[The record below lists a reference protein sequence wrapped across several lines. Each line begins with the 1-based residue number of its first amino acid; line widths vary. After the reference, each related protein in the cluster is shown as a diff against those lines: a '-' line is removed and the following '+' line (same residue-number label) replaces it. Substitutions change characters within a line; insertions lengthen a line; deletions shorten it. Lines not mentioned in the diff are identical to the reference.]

1 MATKTGLEKQDR
13 ARDAAF
19 NSAMHGTSATAGG
32 GVRAMFAKGREAK
45 QAAVDEYFKHWDNK
59 AAEVETEETRAVR
72 RIHSHRSSLL
82 LTQRDRHEMPSTLH

>member
-1 MATKTGLEKQDR
+1 MPSQITLEKQDR

-19 NSAMHGTSATAGG
+19 NQAMHGNSAEVQG

-59 AAEVETEETRAVR
+59 AAETETEETRAVCPNG
-72 RIHSHRSSLL
+72 LF
-82 LTQRDRHEMPSTLH
+82 STAYWY

>member
-1 MATKTGLEKQDR
+1 MASKTGLEKQDR

-19 NSAMHGTSATAGG
+19 NAAMHGSSAQAAG

-59 AAEVETEETRAVR
+59 AAEVETEETRAVG
-72 RIHSHRSSLL
+72 
-82 LTQRDRHEMPSTLH
+82 